1 MALSIESPG
10 NTPVSSPS
18 QYLTFELGD
27 EMFAVGTLNVREII
41 EYGPITSVPLLPSS
55 IRGVINLRGAA
66 VPVLD
71 LGVRFRGERTVQT
84 SRACFVILEVQSGA
98 ARKLVGIIVDAV
110 SEVLEIADQ
119 DIEPSLNFGSDVRAD
134 FLLGIGK
141 LESGFVLL
149 LDIGRVLSL
158 EHVEVL
164 ATLESSLPATP
175 DSSLGTSL

>member
-1 MALSIESPG
+1 MAPPIDSPG
-10 NTPVSSPS
+10 NASVPSPS
-18 QYLTFELGD
+18 QYLTFVLGE

-41 EYGPITSVPLLPSS
+41 EYGPITSVPLLPPS

-84 SRACFVILEVQSGA
+84 PRTCVVIIEVQA
-98 ARKLVGIIVDAV
+98 NAQRKPVGIIVDAV

-119 DIEPSLNFGSDVRAD
+119 DIEPSLNFGTDVGAD

-158 EHVEVL
+158 EQVDALVN
-164 ATLESSLPATP
+164 LESSLPSIA
-175 DSSLGTSL
+175 

>member
-1 MALSIESPG
+1 MALSTESPG
-10 NTPVSSPS
+10 KATAASPS

-41 EYGPITSVPLLPSS
+41 EYGPITSVPLLPPS

-84 SRACFVILEVQSGA
+84 PKTCFVILEVETDCV
-98 ARKLVGIIVDAV
+98 RKPVGIIVDAV

-119 DIEPSLNFGSDVRAD
+119 AIEPSLDFGTDVRAD

-141 LESGFVLL
+141 LDSGFVLL

-158 EHVEVL
+158 EQVDVL
-164 ATLESSLPATP
+164 ANLEYLVPSTA
-175 DSSLGTSL
+175 

>member
-1 MALSIESPG
+1 MALSIASPG
-10 NTPVSSPS
+10 KATVSSPS

-41 EYGPITSVPLLPSS
+41 EYGPIT
-55 IRGVINLRGAA
+55 GVINLRGAA

-84 SRACFVILEVQSGA
+84 SRTCFVILEVQANAGG
-98 ARKLVGIIVDAV
+98 KPVGIIVDAV

-119 DIEPSLNFGSDVRAD
+119 DIEPSLNFGTDVRAD

-158 EHVEVL
+158 EQVDVL
-164 ATLESSLPATP
+164 ATLDPLLPSTA
-175 DSSLGTSL
+175 

>member
-1 MALSIESPG
+1 MGLPIDSPG
-10 NTPVSSPS
+10 VAKVANPS

-41 EYGPITSVPLLPSS
+41 EYGPITSVPLLPAS

-71 LGVRFRGERTVQT
+71 LGVRFRGERTMQT
-84 SRACFVILEVQSGA
+84 SRTCFVILEVQENA
-98 ARKLVGIIVDAV
+98 MRKPVGIIVDAV
-110 SEVLEIADQ
+110 SEVLEIASQ
-119 DIEPSLNFGSDVRAD
+119 DIEPPLSFGTDVRAD

-141 LESGFVLL
+141 LEGGFVLL

-158 EHVEVL
+158 EKVDVL
-164 ATLESSLPATP
+164 TNFESLLPSPA
-175 DSSLGTSL
+175 

>member
-1 MALSIESPG
+1 MALPLESPG
-10 NTPVSSPS
+10 NAAVLNPS

-41 EYGPITSVPLLPSS
+41 EYGPITSVPLLPKS
-55 IRGVINLRGAA
+55 IRGVINLRGMA

-84 SRACFVILEVQSGA
+84 SRTCFVILDIQTNA
-98 ARKLVGIIVDAV
+98 QRKPVGIIVDAV
-110 SEVLEIADQ
+110 SEVLEIADK
-119 DIEPSLNFGSDVRAD
+119 DIEPSLNFGTDVSAD

-158 EHVEVL
+158 EQVDAL
-164 ATLESSLPATP
+164 AGLEQSAPSTA
-175 DSSLGTSL
+175 

>member
-1 MALSIESPG
+1 MALPTDNPG
-10 NTPVSSPS
+10 NATVSSPS
-18 QYLTFELGD
+18 QYLTFVLGE
-27 EMFAVGTLNVREII
+27 EMFAVSTLNVREII
-41 EYGPITSVPLLPSS
+41 EYGPITSVPLLPPS

-84 SRACFVILEVQSGA
+84 PRTCFVIIEVEANAQH
-98 ARKLVGIIVDAV
+98 KPVGIIVDAV

-119 DIEPSLNFGSDVRAD
+119 DIEPSLNFGTDVRAD

-158 EHVEVL
+158 EQVDAL
-164 ATLESSLPATP
+164 ANLESSLPSIA
-175 DSSLGTSL
+175 

>member
-1 MALSIESPG
+1 MALSIDSPG
-10 NTPVSSPS
+10 NAKVLSPS
-18 QYLTFELGD
+18 QYLTFELGE

-41 EYGPITSVPLLPSS
+41 EYGPITSVPLLPAS

-66 VPVLD
+66 VPILD

-84 SRACFVILEVQSGA
+84 SKTCFVILEVETPTV
-98 ARKLVGIIVDAV
+98 RKPVGIIVDAV

-119 DIEPSLNFGSDVRAD
+119 DIEPTLNFGTAVRAD

-141 LESGFVLL
+141 LDNSFVLL

-158 EHVEVL
+158 EQVDVL
-164 ATLESSLPATP
+164 ENLDPLLPATA
-175 DSSLGTSL
+175 

>member
-1 MALSIESPG
+1 MAPAIESPG
-10 NTPVSSPS
+10 NAPVSSPS

-41 EYGPITSVPLLPSS
+41 EYGPITSVPLLPPS

-84 SRACFVILEVQSGA
+84 SRTCFVIIEVQASTL
-98 ARKLVGIIVDAV
+98 RKPVGIIVDAV
-110 SEVLEIADQ
+110 SEVLEIADH
-119 DIEPSLNFGSDVRAD
+119 DIEPSLNFGTDVRAD

-158 EHVEVL
+158 EQVDALVN
-164 ATLESSLPATP
+164 LESPLPSTA
-175 DSSLGTSL
+175 

>member
-1 MALSIESPG
+1 MALSTESPG
-10 NTPVSSPS
+10 KATANSPS
-18 QYLTFELGD
+18 QYLTFQLGD

-41 EYGPITSVPLLPSS
+41 EYGAITSVPLLPPS

-84 SRACFVILEVQSGA
+84 SRTCFVILEIETDGV
-98 ARKLVGIIVDAV
+98 RKPVGIIVDAV

-119 DIEPSLNFGSDVRAD
+119 AIEPSLNVGTDIRAD

-141 LESGFVLL
+141 LDSGFVLL

-158 EHVEVL
+158 EQVDVL
-164 ATLESSLPATP
+164 ANLESLVPSIA
-175 DSSLGTSL
+175 

>member
-1 MALSIESPG
+1 MGPSVNAIVP
-10 NTPVSSPS
+10 NPS
-18 QYLTFELGD
+18 QYLTFELGG

-41 EYGPITSVPLLPSS
+41 EYGPITSVPLLPAS

-84 SRACFVILEVQSGA
+84 SRTCFVILEVQA
-98 ARKLVGIIVDAV
+98 HAQRKAVGIIVDAV

-119 DIEPSLNFGSDVRAD
+119 DIEPSLDFGTDVRAD

-141 LESGFVLL
+141 LGSGFVLL

-158 EHVEVL
+158 EQVEAL
-164 ATLESSLPATP
+164 AILTP
-175 DSSLGTSL
+175 DVSLTD

>member
-1 MALSIESPG
+1 MALSIASPG
-10 NTPVSSPS
+10 KATVSSPS

-41 EYGPITSVPLLPSS
+41 EYGPITSVPLLPPS

-84 SRACFVILEVQSGA
+84 SRTCFVILEVQANAGG
-98 ARKLVGIIVDAV
+98 KPVGIIVDAV
-110 SEVLEIADQ
+110 SEVLEIAGQ
-119 DIEPSLNFGSDVRAD
+119 DIEPSLNFGTDVRAD

-149 LDIGRVLSL
+149 LDVGRVLSL
-158 EHVEVL
+158 EQVDAL
-164 ATLESSLPATP
+164 ANLESSLPATV
-175 DSSLGTSL
+175 

>member
-1 MALSIESPG
+1 MAPAIESPG
-10 NTPVSSPS
+10 NAPVSSPS

-41 EYGPITSVPLLPSS
+41 EYGPITSVPLLPPS
-55 IRGVINLRGAA
+55 IRGVINLRGTA

-84 SRACFVILEVQSGA
+84 SRTCFVILEVQASTL
-98 ARKLVGIIVDAV
+98 RKPVGIIVDAV
-110 SEVLEIADQ
+110 SEVLEIADH
-119 DIEPSLNFGSDVRAD
+119 DIEPSLNFGTDVRAD

-158 EHVEVL
+158 EQVDALVN
-164 ATLESSLPATP
+164 LESPLPSTA
-175 DSSLGTSL
+175 